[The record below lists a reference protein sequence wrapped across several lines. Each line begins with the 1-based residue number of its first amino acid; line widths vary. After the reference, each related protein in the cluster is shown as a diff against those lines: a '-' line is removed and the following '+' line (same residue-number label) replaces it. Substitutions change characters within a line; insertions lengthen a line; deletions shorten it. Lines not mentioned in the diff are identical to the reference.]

1 MKIYKI
7 ESVATHIN
15 RVTGKVVPDEM
26 VTFTPAYELVAQD
39 GKSVYLAD
47 GFSYRDDVPVVG
59 RYAKE
64 THRFFDPDNNE
75 IEFET
80 WK

>member
-26 VTFTPAYELVAQD
+26 VTFTPAHELVAQD
-39 GKSVYLAD
+39 GKYIYLAD
-47 GFSYRDDVPVVG
+47 GLTYCDDVPVVE
-59 RYAKE
+59 RYDKSKYK
-64 THRFFDPDNNE
+64 FFDLDNKE

-80 WK
+80 WN

>member
-1 MKIYKI
+1 MKICKI
-7 ESVATHIN
+7 ESRSTHVN

-26 VTFTPAYELVAQD
+26 LVFTPSHTLVAQD
-39 GKSVYLAD
+39 GKCIYLAD
-47 GFSYRDDVPVVG
+47 GFTYCDGVPVVE

>member
-7 ESVATHIN
+7 ESRLTHIN

-26 VTFTPAYELVAQD
+26 VTFMPSHTLVAQD

-59 RYAKE
+59 RYDKSKYK
-64 THRFFDPDNNE
+64 FFDPDNNE

>member
-7 ESVATHIN
+7 ESAATHIN

-26 VTFTPAYELVAQD
+26 VTFTPAHELVAQD
-39 GKSVYLAD
+39 GKYIYLAD
-47 GFSYRDDVPVVG
+47 GFTYCDGIPVVE
-59 RYAKE
+59 RYDKSE
-64 THRFFDPDNNE
+64 YKFFDLNNNE
-75 IEFET
+75 IEFGI

>member
-26 VTFTPAYELVAQD
+26 LVFTPPHTLVAQD

-47 GFSYRDDVPVVG
+47 GFTYHDDVPVASHFDKG
-59 RYAKE
+59 KYK
-64 THRFFDPDNNE
+64 FFDLDNKE

>member
-26 VTFTPAYELVAQD
+26 VTFTPAHELVAQD
-39 GKSVYLAD
+39 GKYIYLAD
-47 GFSYRDDVPVVG
+47 GLTYCDGVPVVE
-59 RYAKE
+59 RYDKSKYK
-64 THRFFDPDNNE
+64 FFDLDNKE

-80 WK
+80 WN

>member
-1 MKIYKI
+1 MKIQKI
-7 ESVATHIN
+7 ESRLTHIN

-26 VTFTPAYELVAQD
+26 VTFTPAHELVAQD
-39 GKSVYLAD
+39 GKYIYLAD
-47 GFSYRDDVPVVG
+47 GFTYCDGVPVVE

-80 WK
+80 WN